1 MFALTR
7 DSFGRGRE
15 RRGVAVDLGVLGP
28 GADVP
33 GRGRFGRR
41 PASFFSR
48 KKAEKGWEGREG
60 REIFFK
66 NLFLKKPPLF
76 RTLQITIHTPNPI
89 KYYSAVK

>member
-7 DSFGRGRE
+7 DSFGRERE
-15 RRGVAVDLGVLGP
+15 RRGVAVDLGALGP

-41 PASFFSR
+41 PASFISR
-48 KKAEKGWEGREG
+48 KNAEKGWEAREGREG

-76 RTLQITIHTPNPI
+76 RTLQITINC
-89 KYYSAVK
+89 KL